1 MYMRRSATMMI
12 ATTMATM
19 ATVEAARITA
29 LLYPEASEQNL
40 GGERN

>member
-1 MYMRRSATMMI
+1 MYMRSSATMTI

-29 LLYPEASEQNL
+29 LLYPEARE
-40 GGERN
+40 